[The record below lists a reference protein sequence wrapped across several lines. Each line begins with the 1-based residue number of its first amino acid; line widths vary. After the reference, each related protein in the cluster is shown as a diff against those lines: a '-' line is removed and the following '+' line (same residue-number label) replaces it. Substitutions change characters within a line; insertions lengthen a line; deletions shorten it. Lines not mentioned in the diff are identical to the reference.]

1 MQAQVANLAGKQ
13 ADLYPRFDI
22 TFQGQGGYLKLDQDL
37 GNISSL
43 AGLASLGVQLP
54 IFTNGRI
61 AANIE
66 AAQASLKAALIQ
78 YDKTLLTA
86 LAEVDSAYQ
95 QQYALNNQN
104 HLLQKYYQQANKQAI
119 DSEKLFKYGDKTLD
133 VALRAKIAAYS
144 TQEKLIQSQLSQAQ
158 NLIRL
163 YKSIGGGW

>member
-1 MQAQVANLAGKQ
+1 M
-13 ADLYPRFDI
+13 
-22 TFQGQGGYLKLDQDL
+22 
-37 GNISSL
+37 
-43 AGLASLGVQLP
+43 P

-66 AAQASLKAALIQ
+66 AAEASLKAALIQ